1 MDVDKSNIDKLK
13 SVPVD
18 ISMLSNKVDDEVVK
32 KTVCDELAKNLLELI
47 KVDKIFKKRLNILIK
62 RYLILVNL
70 LWPKTPID

>member
-18 ISMLSNKVDDEVVK
+18 LSKLSNIVDDEVVK
-32 KTVCDELAKNLLELI
+32 KTVCDELAKNLVELI
-47 KVDKIFKKRLNILIK
+47 QVDKIFKKRLNILIK

-70 LWPKTPID
+70 LWPKTPTD